1 MYTNVNPTCGAAFGS
16 LCFVPLVDSS
26 SRRFAS
32 SESTIEQTL
41 PYTERE
47 RGRVCLANWLVH
59 RRAVENQRTEILNDK
74 I

>member
-16 LCFVPLVDSS
+16 LCFVPLVTLVDSS

-32 SESTIEQTL
+32 SESTIEQAL

-47 RGRVCLANWLVH
+47 RERESVSG
-59 RRAVENQRTEILNDK
+59 
-74 I
+74 

>member
-1 MYTNVNPTCGAAFGS
+1 MYANVNPTCGAAFGS

-32 SESTIEQTL
+32 SESTIEQAL

-47 RGRVCLANWLVH
+47 REREGECVWLTGG
-59 RRAVENQRTEILNDK
+59 A
-74 I
+74 